1 MRKFSAQYI
10 ITNAGPPL
18 KRGIVTVAGDGT
30 IEGVEDT
37 GGSPEE
43 SEGIEFHNGIIVPG
57 FVNCHC
63 HLELSHMKDIIPPR
77 TGLAQFL
84 KLFKEARIDEP
95 AVIEASAAGA
105 DASMYSDGIVLCGD
119 ICNTAGT
126 FDVKR
131 RSRIKYISF
140 LEVFGIEPSK
150 ALRRMT
156 EIRKLADQAEN
167 AGLEWHI
174 VPHAVYSISLSLFGL
189 LREETLNNR
198 VSSLHFMETRA
209 EKMLLGDHSGPLMD
223 SYRESELLTGKPET
237 AASHTEA
244 VMKYVT
250 PSGNLILVHNTFAE
264 REVVRQVNSRGK
276 VFWCLCP
283 KANMYIEGNMPPLGM
298 LLEEGCT
305 IVTGTDSFASNDTLS
320 ILGEIKLLQDRFP
333 SVPLENLISFATI
346 NGARALGEEEL
357 FGSIEEGKRPGL
369 LLLKNVDLQTMRLL
383 PETNITRLI

>member
-43 SEGIEFHNGIIVPG
+43 SEGIEFHNGLIVPG

-126 FDVKR
+126 FDLKR
-131 RSRIKYISF
+131 RSRIKYISL

-156 EIRKLADQAEN
+156 EIRRR
-167 AGLEWHI
+167 G
-174 VPHAVYSISLSLFGL
+174 
-189 LREETLNNR
+189 
-198 VSSLHFMETRA
+198 
-209 EKMLLGDHSGPLMD
+209 
-223 SYRESELLTGKPET
+223 
-237 AASHTEA
+237 
-244 VMKYVT
+244 
-250 PSGNLILVHNTFAE
+250 E
-264 REVVRQVNSRGK
+264 RR
-276 VFWCLCP
+276 
-283 KANMYIEGNMPPLGM
+283 
-298 LLEEGCT
+298 
-305 IVTGTDSFASNDTLS
+305 
-320 ILGEIKLLQDRFP
+320 
-333 SVPLENLISFATI
+333 
-346 NGARALGEEEL
+346 EL
-357 FGSIEEGKRPGL
+357 FFKSCFRPLPCSWEPICGEGASDPKRSPGSPQPR
-369 LLLKNVDLQTMRLL
+369 
-383 PETNITRLI
+383 